1 MKKNTFFNRS
11 LWALSLLGTSILYSG
26 CDKFLDIDPLYTQ
39 DSENYFQTPV
49 DYERALTGA
58 YDLLQGSFMSFW
70 IGEIASDNSIAGG
83 ESVSDTEGLHQIDNM
98 SHNAVNNELRYVFQW
113 NYAGISRANYIL
125 EFKDN
130 INFSGKDQI
139 IAQARFLRAFYY
151 SELVKFFGDVPL
163 IIDKRL
169 GAKEVQSVSRT
180 PKSDVYAQIEA
191 DLQYAADNLPWTA
204 SQKGRATKGA
214 ALSLLGKVQ
223 LYQNKFDAS
232 AATFNTVIT
241 EGPYSLISDY
251 TKLFTVANE
260 GHMET
265 VFDVEYTGAEGGGYG
280 CLICLE
286 GNAAP
291 GFQGI
296 RQYNGPVYGDGNS
309 YNLPT
314 QNLYDFFGAN
324 DLRRDASILDLDAFI
339 AKQSNSA
346 SIKYAKGGGGHTGF
360 YNNKY
365 IKKIAELGLPDND
378 LTSPVNYRAIRF
390 ADVLLMS
397 AEANARANAADEG
410 RARSQL
416 NLVRNRAGLPALN
429 SSGTQLIEDI
439 WNERRLEL
447 SGEGNRFFD
456 LVRTGK
462 AQNAIKGFVP
472 GKHELFP
479 IPQVEIDLA
488 GGKWQQNPN
497 Y

>member
-1 MKKNTFFNRS
+1 MKTRNILNK
-11 LWALSLLGTSILYSG
+11 LGLFTAVASIGIMYSG
-26 CDKFLDIDPLYTQ
+26 CNKFLDIDPLYTQ

-58 YDLLQGSFMSFW
+58 YDLLQGSFMSLW

-83 ESVSDTEGLHQIDNM
+83 ESVTDTEGLHEIDNM
-98 SHNAVNNELRYVFQW
+98 SHDAVNNELRSVFQW
-113 NYAGISRANYIL
+113 NYAGIARANYIL
-125 EFKDN
+125 EHKDN
-130 INFSGKDQI
+130 IDFDGKEQI
-139 IAQARFLRAFYY
+139 LAQARFLRAFYY

-163 IIDKRL
+163 IVDKRL
-169 GAKEVQSVSRT
+169 GAKEVQEIPRT
-180 PKSDVYAQIEA
+180 PKAEVYAQIEA
-191 DLQYAADNLPWTA
+191 DLQYAADNLGWVA
-204 SQKGRATKGA
+204 SQKGRVTKGA
-214 ALSLLGKVQ
+214 ALALLGKVR
-223 LYQNKFDAS
+223 LYQNKFDA
-232 AATFNTVIT
+232 AASTLDEVIT
-241 EGPYSLISDY
+241 SGPYALINDY

-260 GHMET
+260 GHSET
-265 VFDVEYTGAEGGGYG
+265 VFDVEYTGAEGGSYG

-314 QNLYDFFGAN
+314 KELYDFFDAG

-339 AKQSNSA
+339 AKQSNPS
-346 SIKYAKGGGGHTGF
+346 SIKYAKGGGGHTGY

-365 IKKIAELGLPDND
+365 IKKQGEIGLPDND
-378 LTSPVNYRAIRF
+378 LTSPVNYRVIRF
-390 ADVLLMS
+390 ADVLLMA
-397 AEANARANAADEG
+397 AEAHLRANSKDETKAKTYLNQVRARAKMTAINT
-410 RARSQL
+410 
-416 NLVRNRAGLPALN
+416 
-429 SSGTQLIEDI
+429 SGTQLLEDV
-439 WNERRLEL
+439 WTERRLEL
-447 SGEGNRFFD
+447 SGEGFRFFD

-462 AQNAIKGFVP
+462 AADAIQGFVV

-488 GGKWQQNPN
+488 GGKWAQNPN

>member
-1 MKKNTFFNRS
+1 
-11 LWALSLLGTSILYSG
+11 
-26 CDKFLDIDPLYTQ
+26 
-39 DSENYFQTPV
+39 
-49 DYERALTGA
+49 
-58 YDLLQGSFMSFW
+58 
-70 IGEIASDNSIAGG
+70 
-83 ESVSDTEGLHQIDNM
+83 
-98 SHNAVNNELRYVFQW
+98 
-113 NYAGISRANYIL
+113 
-125 EFKDN
+125 
-130 INFSGKDQI
+130 
-139 IAQARFLRAFYY
+139 
-151 SELVKFFGDVPL
+151 
-163 IIDKRL
+163 
-169 GAKEVQSVSRT
+169 
-180 PKSDVYAQIEA
+180 
-191 DLQYAADNLPWTA
+191 
-204 SQKGRATKGA
+204 
-214 ALSLLGKVQ
+214 VQ

-260 GHMET
+260 GHTET

-339 AKQSNSA
+339 AKQSNSG

-410 RARSQL
+410 LSRSQL

>member
-1 MKKNTFFNRS
+1 
-11 LWALSLLGTSILYSG
+11 LGTSILYSG

-130 INFSGKDQI
+130 IDFSGKDQI

-260 GHMET
+260 GHTET

-314 QNLYDFFGAN
+314 KELYDFFGAN

-339 AKQSNSA
+339 AKQSNSG

-365 IKKIAELGLPDND
+365 IKKLAELGLPDND

-410 RARSQL
+410 RSRSQL

-429 SSGTQLIEDI
+429 SSGTQLLEDI

-447 SGEGNRFFD
+447 SGEGHRFFD

-462 AQNAIKGFVP
+462 AQNAINGFVP